1 MSNIKGS
8 DLYGIP
14 THQEAIIV
22 SIRTKLALL
31 ITLVVTIVLSLN
43 ISAYY
48 YSTKQ
53 DMQENARQQML
64 DIAMQISA
72 SVQST
77 QEFRGHMENRMSENL
92 RLAAIAA
99 LRKLDPHADNVTN
112 EQLVQLSKELG
123 IEGIT
128 LWQRLQGGDVVVRR
142 SSSPEEIGM
151 SSKSWSYWFTAFNEL
166 FDHHNVL
173 TVAEGERSEHFW
185 SGPINFA
192 SSDPSRIYKWGN
204 YYDGTTDYVI
214 NPFVDGTS
222 VLDFEEKSGTN
233 AVIRTILSSNP
244 DILEITGIDPEFFGK
259 PIIWKRKQGQLIQ
272 NLDVRPIPFGTYE
285 LNSEAD
291 DVLNVQHSIEQGS
304 LVSSNETV
312 TITGPD
318 GKSTKKNI
326 MKSFLPI
333 QRDKT
338 YVVSVSFDR
347 SSIDDALRRQ
357 LTVHSSISLVLII
370 VTLIAS
376 YILSGFLVQTL
387 NRIVRKVNEISAGK
401 FGSTIAVKRM
411 DELGMLASRVNL
423 MSGNLQHYTDQI
435 KDHAEELRSMK
446 EYLESFVG
454 NTSDAIHVTDLNGVV
469 RSVNKAFEAM
479 FGWQASDLAGQRFDN
494 VPEDL
499 KAEAA
504 DIETRV
510 LRGEPVA
517 DFETVRLGKDGQP
530 IDLSV
535 TVSGI
540 RDKHGAIIS
549 IATISRNITARKQ
562 TEEVI
567 RRSEK
572 LSIVGQL
579 AAGVAHEIRNPLTT
593 LHGFVQLMKHKP
605 LSSAH
610 IDLMISELDRINF
623 IVSEFLVLSKPQ
635 VNRFR
640 PADLKEIVSDLL
652 LFLDSQANM
661 SNVQFQTSFPEA
673 PIPQL
678 ICEPIQ
684 LKQVLLN
691 ILKNAMEAMEGGG
704 VVRIELLHEE
714 GECLT
719 VRVTDEGCGIAPE
732 ELHRL
737 GEPFFTKKS
746 TGNGLGLMVSQQII
760 SNHKGTIKFRSEL
773 GVGTSVEM
781 RLPLGGP
788 QQAE

>member
-1 MSNIKGS
+1 MI
-8 DLYGIP
+8 
-14 THQEAIIV
+14 
-22 SIRTKLALL
+22 
-31 ITLVVTIVLSLN
+31 
-43 ISAYY
+43 
-48 YSTKQ
+48 
-53 DMQENARQQML
+53 

-77 QEFRGHMENRMSENL
+77 QEFRQHMEDGMAEKI

-99 LRKLDPHADNVTN
+99 MQKLDPRAANVTN
-112 EQLVQLSKELG
+112 EQLVQLSEELG
-123 IEGIT
+123 VEGIS
-128 LWQRLQGGDVVVRR
+128 LWQRLEDGDIVVRK
-142 SSSPEEIGM
+142 SSNPEEIGM
-151 SSKSWSYWFTAFNEL
+151 SSKTWSYWFTAYNEL
-166 FDHHNVL
+166 FDHLNVL
-173 TVAEGERSEHFW
+173 TVTEGERSQHFW

-192 SSDPSRIYKWGN
+192 TSDPSRIYKWGE
-204 YYDGTTDYVI
+204 YYDGTTDYLL
-214 NPFVDGTS
+214 NPFIDGTS

-233 AVIRTILSSNP
+233 AVIRTIVNSNP

-272 NLDVRPIPFGTYE
+272 NLDVRQIPFGSYE
-285 LNSEAD
+285 LKSEAN
-291 DVLNVQHSIEQGS
+291 DVLNVTKAIERGS

-312 TITGPD
+312 TINQPD
-318 GKSTKKNI
+318 GKQTKKSI

-333 QRDKT
+333 HRDKT
-338 YVVSVSFDR
+338 YVVSISFDR
-347 SSIDDALRRQ
+347 KSIDEALRRQ
-357 LTVHSSISLVLII
+357 LTVHSSISLVLIA

-387 NRIVRKVNEISAGK
+387 NRIVRKVNEIAAGK
-401 FGSTIAVKRM
+401 FGTTVGVKSK

-423 MSGNLQHYTDQI
+423 MSGNLQQYTNQI

-454 NTSDAIHVTDLNGVV
+454 NTSDAIHVTDLKGAVLT
-469 RSVNKAFEAM
+469 VNKAFEAM
-479 FGWQASDLAGQRFDN
+479 FGWQASDLEGQRLDN
-494 VPEDL
+494 VPEGFET
-499 KAEAA
+499 EAA
-504 DIETRV
+504 DIEARV
-510 LRGEPVA
+510 LQGEPVA
-517 DFETVRLGKDGQP
+517 DYETVRLGKDGQP

-540 RDKHGAIIS
+540 RDKDGAIIS
-549 IATISRNITARKQ
+549 IATISRNITARKH

-593 LHGFVQLMKHKP
+593 LHGFVHLMKEKP
-605 LSSAH
+605 LSQAH

-635 VNRFR
+635 VSRYR
-640 PADLKEIVSDLL
+640 PADLTGIVSDLL

-661 SNVQFQTSFPEA
+661 SNVQFETSFPEA
-673 PIPQL
+673 PIPEL

-704 VVRIELLHEE
+704 VIRIEVLHEE
-714 GECLT
+714 GESLA

-746 TGNGLGLMVSQQII
+746 SGNGLGLMVSQQII
-760 SNHKGTIKFRSEL
+760 SNHKGTITFRSEL
-773 GVGTSVEM
+773 GVGTSVEV

-788 QQAE
+788 HQVG